1 METTEII
8 ILVAGLSFYAA
19 VIWVAWKVVHHE

>member
-8 ILVAGLSFYAA
+8 ILIGGLSFYAT
-19 VIWVAWKVVHHE
+19 VIWVAWKAVHHE

>member
-19 VIWVAWKVVHHE
+19 VIWVAWKAVYHG

>member
-8 ILVAGLSFYAA
+8 ILVAGLSLYAT
-19 VIWVAWKVVHHE
+19 VIWVAWKVVHHK

>member
-1 METTEII
+1 METSEII

>member
-8 ILVAGLSFYAA
+8 ILVAGLIFYAV
-19 VIWVAWKVVHHE
+19 VIWVAWKAVYHG

>member
-8 ILVAGLSFYAA
+8 GLVAGLSFYAA